1 MTAERTTSDELLALT
16 QLQNLSLRLNV
27 SLSLDETLDAIIE
40 AAMTICRADRAA
52 ISYLNEVGQLT
63 IMRHRGLSE
72 SYLKQRQLTRLD
84 PAIERIVSTG
94 QPLII
99 EDIDEFK
106 GISPNYEAWKKER
119 VGSIVTLPLMREG
132 QVFGVV
138 GAGSGAPR
146 RYTQTETS
154 AMAILAAQAGA
165 AITNARL
172 FEQ

>member
-1 MTAERTTSDELLALT
+1 MTAERTTSDKLLALT

-72 SYLKQRQLTRLD
+72 NYLKQRQLTRLD
-84 PAIERIVSTG
+84 PAIDRIVSTG
-94 QPLII
+94 EPLII

-106 GISPNYEAWKKER
+106 HVSPNYEAWKKER

-132 QVFGVV
+132 QVFGVI
-138 GAGSGAPR
+138 GAGSGAAR

-154 AMAILAAQAGA
+154 AMAILAAQ
-165 AITNARL
+165 
-172 FEQ
+172 